1 MKRLTLRKNR
11 SYEAMKRLTRCLKT
25 EAMKRFIASLH
36 RFIASSLSTLYKSI
50 QKSPNKQS
58 KTFQDIC
65 KGKDDDVFWLCH
77 GNYGNNKFFWKLP
90 LEFIASSLLSI
101 NIFFC

>member
-11 SYEAMKRLTRCLKT
+11 SDEA
-25 EAMKRFIASLH
+25 FNASSPH
-36 RFIASSLSTLYKSI
+36 FTASSLSTLYKST

-65 KGKDDDVFWLCH
+65 KGKDINVFRLCYR
-77 GNYGNNKFFWKLP
+77 NYGNNDFF
-90 LEFIASSLLSI
+90 LEIALGIHRFIASKR
-101 NIFFC
+101 